1 MIQVIDN
8 VISEE
13 HQNYLMDIFHDD
25 FAWYMSPTAYE
36 KDASWSNSAVLY
48 STDKRK
54 PIMSPRHIHFLPILF
69 NACKEQNI
77 TIKEVLRVRCG
88 LFYKNASVSKHRHH
102 IDLVEPH
109 KTLIY
114 YANDSDGPT
123 NICEKDGKIIQKI
136 QPKKGRCFIMD
147 GSVWHSSSH
156 PRKTPYRIVVNINF
170 K

>member
-1 MIQVIDN
+1 MCIRDR
-8 VISEE
+8 
-13 HQNYLMDIFHDD
+13 
-25 FAWYMSPTAYE
+25 
-36 KDASWSNSAVLY
+36 LY

-77 TIKEVLRVRCG
+77 KVKEVLRVRCG
-88 LFYKNASVSKHRHH
+88 LFYKNASKSKHRHH
-102 IDLVEPH
+102 VDLLEPH

-123 NICEKDGKIIQKI
+123 NIYENDKIVQKI

-156 PRKTPYRIVVNINF
+156 PKNTPYRIVVNINF